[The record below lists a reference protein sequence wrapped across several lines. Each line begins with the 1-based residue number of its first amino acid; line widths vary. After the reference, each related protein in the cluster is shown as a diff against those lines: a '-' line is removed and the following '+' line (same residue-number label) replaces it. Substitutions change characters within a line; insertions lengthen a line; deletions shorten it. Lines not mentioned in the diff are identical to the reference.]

1 MTRDYKMNESKNTL
15 SALIIYLSPH
25 GTTKKAIDALAVSL
39 NENGVSSDIY
49 NLSECDNKNIMA
61 KLADYPLIVLG
72 SPTYFHHAPAVFTD
86 FINNMPD
93 ASKDQSVVLLSSFG
107 GVSSGVILYDLAKIL
122 HRKNYNLIGGI
133 QVLTEHC
140 LTFQEVDTFYSGHPN
155 KKDVDAIKTFG
166 KEISARLKN
175 RIRTKYS
182 PSDFNDKPFIL
193 NVMDDRVVN
202 LKNFV
207 WAMPGIKVNQSL
219 CNRCAVCFK
228 NCPTN
233 NIQLDKAAVHGGNC
247 IYCYSCVRTCPV
259 HATTAFLK
267 PASLTVKLLAKI
279 FRKFEDQT
287 TRQIV

>member
-1 MTRDYKMNESKNTL
+1 MNESKDQL

-25 GTTKKAIDALAVSL
+25 GTTKKAVDALAASL

-49 NLSECDNKNIMA
+49 NLSECDHKNMMA

-86 FINNMPD
+86 LINKMPT
-93 ASKDQSVVLLSSFG
+93 ALKDQSVVLLSSFG
-107 GVSSGVILYDLAKIL
+107 GVSSGVVLYDLAKIL
-122 HRKNYNLIGGI
+122 HRKKYDLIGGI

-140 LTFQEVDTFYSGHPN
+140 LTFQDAKTFYSGHPD
-155 KKDVDAIKTFG
+155 KKDLETIQAFG
-166 KEISARLKN
+166 KEISVRLKN
-175 RIRTKYS
+175 KIRTKYS

-193 NVMDDRVVN
+193 NVMDDRIVD
-202 LKNFV
+202 LRNFK

-219 CNRCAVCFK
+219 CNSCAVCFK
-228 NCPTN
+228 NCPTK
-233 NIQLDKAAVHGGNC
+233 NIRLDKVAMHGNNC
-247 IYCYSCVRTCPV
+247 IYCYSCVRNCPV

-267 PASLTVKLLAKI
+267 PASLTVKLLAKM

-287 TRQIV
+287 TKQIV

>member
-1 MTRDYKMNESKNTL
+1 MNESKNKF

-25 GTTKKAIDALAVSL
+25 GTTKKAVDTLALSL

-49 NLSECDNKNIMA
+49 NLSELDHKNIMA
-61 KLADYPLIVLG
+61 KLADYPLIVFG
-72 SPTYFHHAPAVFTD
+72 SPTYFHHAPTVFTD
-86 FINNMPD
+86 FINNIPD
-93 ASKDQSVVLLSSFG
+93 ASNDQSVVLLSTFG

-122 HRKNYNLIGGI
+122 YRKKYNLIGGI

-140 LTFQEVDTFYSGHPN
+140 LTFQDVKPFYSGHPD
-155 KKDVDAIKTFG
+155 KKDLEAIKTFG
-166 KEISARLKN
+166 KEISVRLKN
-175 RIRTKYS
+175 QIRTKYN
-182 PSDFNDKPFIL
+182 PSAFNDKPFIL
-193 NVMDDRVVN
+193 NFMDDRIVK

-207 WAMPGIKVNQSL
+207 WVMPGIIVNPSL
-219 CNRCAVCFK
+219 CNHCAVCFK

-233 NIQLDKAAVHGGNC
+233 NIKLHKTAMHGKNC
-247 IYCYSCVRTCPV
+247 IYCYRCVRNCPV

-287 TRQIV
+287 TQQIV